1 MFYIFNEM
9 IKKSKE
15 KTTLSKWLIMSLLIL
30 GSMVLVF
37 SYFDIHRKWDE
48 MYQTSQLTMAVVT
61 QIQREVNNNTLK
73 SDCCF
78 YTYKVKNEDFNF
90 KICDCVFK
98 IGDSLTIKYNPS
110 KVIEHEVVI
119 E

>member
-37 SYFDIHRKWDE
+37 SYFDIHKKWDE
-48 MYQTSQLTMAVVT
+48 MYQTGQLTMAVVT
-61 QIQREVNNNTLK
+61 QIQREVNNKTLK